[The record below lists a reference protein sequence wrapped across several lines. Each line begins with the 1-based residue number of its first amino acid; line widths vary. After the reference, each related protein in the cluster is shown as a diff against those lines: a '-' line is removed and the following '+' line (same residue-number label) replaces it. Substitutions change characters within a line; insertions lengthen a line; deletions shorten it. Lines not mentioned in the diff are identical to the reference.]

1 MPTPSPDPA
10 DGRAVDAE
18 VLRVALGPSEQT
30 ATRWAAL
37 RARHSPDALDDGRVY
52 PLLPLVGEAL
62 TTAGVADPDLGRMR
76 GLRRHTFVTQQ
87 LLLADLIGALDVLEE
102 VGARA
107 LLLGGVPLALLHYP
121 DPSLRPTAE
130 ADVLVSVDAVDAVVG
145 ALERAGWVRSG
156 GGGGGARPA
165 RDLTR
170 RLSSLRFVAPDERC
184 TLVLHWRL
192 VPWLAG
198 AHGEAGDPQLWDA
211 ARPCPIDGRAALA
224 ASPDDL
230 LLRVVTRAY
239 RLGWATEPRWVADVA
254 MVVRGGVGSGDD
266 FDWDRLLA
274 RVQRGGLVA
283 PVRDALAW
291 VTELVDVAVPT
302 NVTATLAAA
311 RDSRGAARRYAAGC
325 RAMVGEHRLIPGR
338 DLVVEWHRQTFNLDA
353 GARARRVVPYVLGRT
368 GADHLWSVPSTVARR
383 RWRGHA

>member
-1 MPTPSPDPA
+1 MPTPSLDPA

-18 VLRVALGPSEQT
+18 VARVALGPSEQT

-130 ADVLVSVDAVDAVVG
+130 AEVLVSVDAVDAVVG

-170 RLSSLRFVAPDERC
+170 RLSSLRFVAPAERC

-198 AHGEAGDPQLWDA
+198 APGRAGDRKSTRQYTSNLGICRLPCA
-211 ARPCPIDGRAALA
+211 A
-224 ASPDDL
+224 
-230 LLRVVTRAY
+230 
-239 RLGWATEPRWVADVA
+239 
-254 MVVRGGVGSGDD
+254 
-266 FDWDRLLA
+266 
-274 RVQRGGLVA
+274 
-283 PVRDALAW
+283 
-291 VTELVDVAVPT
+291 
-302 NVTATLAAA
+302 
-311 RDSRGAARRYAAGC
+311 
-325 RAMVGEHRLIPGR
+325 
-338 DLVVEWHRQTFNLDA
+338 
-353 GARARRVVPYVLGRT
+353 
-368 GADHLWSVPSTVARR
+368 
-383 RWRGHA
+383 